1 MSKKP
6 QNSLLRVL
14 GGVLVGGNLVTIVLL
29 WATVLS
35 TYLPPDRFPR
45 LSLLGLAFPVFLTA
59 DIIFVFVWLLFRAR
73 MVWLPLAGLLAV
85 GGFVLDYCP
94 LNGRGEVPDST
105 LCVIS
110 YNAGAVQ
117 GVEGRDSFWNY
128 LDRMNPDIVCVQEIS
143 PTWFDSKETKD
154 DMKRL
159 HFNCMG
165 EKGVYVLSRMPLCKA
180 GVKFQYE
187 TKGNGS
193 FACWAL
199 HGQDSILVVSNHL
212 ESNRLSSADKDEYHQ
227 IIHNP
232 NGDVV
237 RHEGRALAG
246 KLARASRLR
255 GPQVDSLCALATDY
269 ARYPLLVCGD
279 FNDTPISYTY
289 QRLSRVLTSA
299 FRQSGTGMGFS
310 FNQDEFFVRIDHVF
324 FSRHFEST
332 KTLIDRHIYLSDHYP
347 IVTYLRLRSQ

>member
-14 GGVLVGGNLVTIVLL
+14 GGVLVGANLVTIVLL

-59 DIIFVFVWLLFRAR
+59 DVVFVFVWLLCRAR

-117 GVEGRDSFWNY
+117 GAEGRDSFWSY
-128 LDRMNPDIVCVQEIS
+128 LDRMNPDIVCVQEAS
-143 PTWFDSKETKD
+143 PTWFDNEEAKA

-180 GVKFQYE
+180 GV
-187 TKGNGS
+187 
-193 FACWAL
+193 
-199 HGQDSILVVSNHL
+199 
-212 ESNRLSSADKDEYHQ
+212 
-227 IIHNP
+227 
-232 NGDVV
+232 
-237 RHEGRALAG
+237 
-246 KLARASRLR
+246 
-255 GPQVDSLCALATDY
+255 
-269 ARYPLLVCGD
+269 
-279 FNDTPISYTY
+279 
-289 QRLSRVLTSA
+289 
-299 FRQSGTGMGFS
+299 
-310 FNQDEFFVRIDHVF
+310 
-324 FSRHFEST
+324 
-332 KTLIDRHIYLSDHYP
+332 
-347 IVTYLRLRSQ
+347 